1 LSAPPLAAR
10 VGIALVH
17 HPVLDRNRQV
27 VASAVTNLDI
37 HDIARAART
46 FGLSRYFIVTP
57 VTDQQQLVERVRNHW
72 LTGWGADYNPK
83 RRQALELIQVVPEL
97 AAAIAAM
104 TEQFGQPPLVV
115 VTGARN
121 EGDRMTCPELVRQLE
136 AIERP
141 CLLVFGTGWG
151 LTDEVFKSADVAL
164 AAISGASDYNHL
176 SVRSAV
182 SIYLDRLFGARDHTP
197 TALAG

>member
-1 LSAPPLAAR
+1 
-10 VGIALVH
+10 VH

-97 AAAIAAM
+97 AAAIVAM

-136 AIERP
+136 ATARS